1 MYYRRLDRD
10 IDANAYDA
18 VSIQRLYKGPT
29 VKSAADMRTFLQEG
43 TEQVTAH
50 WSADL
55 PDYRWQ
61 WLNAAIVMACES
73 TSCLR
78 LETRTAARDVTD
90 LTPLSLTHGRP
101 QPTE

>member
-1 MYYRRLDRD
+1 MYYRRLGCD

-61 WLNAAIVMACES
+61 WLNAEVCD
-73 TSCLR
+73 
-78 LETRTAARDVTD
+78 RD
-90 LTPLSLTHGRP
+90 GM
-101 QPTE
+101 

>member
-1 MYYRRLDRD
+1 MYYRRLGRD

-61 WLNAAIVMACES
+61 WLNAEVCD
-73 TSCLR
+73 
-78 LETRTAARDVTD
+78 RD
-90 LTPLSLTHGRP
+90 GM
-101 QPTE
+101 

>member
-1 MYYRRLDRD
+1 MSPD

-50 WSADL
+50 
-55 PDYRWQ
+55 
-61 WLNAAIVMACES
+61 
-73 TSCLR
+73 
-78 LETRTAARDVTD
+78 
-90 LTPLSLTHGRP
+90 
-101 QPTE
+101 